1 MYDVRDLSSV
11 LYRIAHVSQGV
22 KVKRQGQG
30 EHVLS
35 INPAMDGSEPYESGD
50 YVRARNTRLTTFLD
64 STRTRSRRARRTEAS
79 LASRR
84 AGVSA
89 TSDMITFG

>member
-11 LYRIAHVSQGV
+11 LYRIGPFGRIRMCL
-22 KVKRQGQG
+22 KRQG